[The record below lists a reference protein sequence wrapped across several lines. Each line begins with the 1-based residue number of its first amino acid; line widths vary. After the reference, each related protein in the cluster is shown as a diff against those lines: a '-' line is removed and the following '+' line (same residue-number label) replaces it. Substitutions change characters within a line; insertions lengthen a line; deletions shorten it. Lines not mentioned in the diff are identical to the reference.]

1 MHTAY
6 VVLSLWGL
14 SSLALFLAWIAY
26 AELRLWRRRIRYRA
40 TGTLPDGGY
49 RRPSASTGTKGRGTP
64 TLEMAITEG
73 SSFCSVRGPGWVD
86 VYDLTSHRLVSSY
99 TVRGVSTYA
108 TGRAGASGVPPERA
122 D

>member
-40 TGTLPDGGY
+40 TGTRPDGGY
-49 RRPSASTGTKGRGTP
+49 RRPSASTIAREPGTRTRATATTVVCSSYSPPGDPWAAVRDP
-64 TLEMAITEG
+64 TLQPRA
-73 SSFCSVRGPGWVD
+73 
-86 VYDLTSHRLVSSY
+86 SSY
-99 TVRGVSTYA
+99 TVRGVSTFVTA
-108 TGRAGASGVPPERA
+108 APGVSGVPPEDA